1 MSSTREPPLILVI
14 EEEEET
20 RYGIKRLLI
29 ASGYQVDTAKN
40 EPEAVLRL
48 GLYRPDLVLV
58 SGSLHAMQAL
68 PVARQMR
75 QHAGVGAEVPVVFF
89 CVTSLE
95 EGAEIA
101 AGLNIFLIW
110 PDNFDQLRALLNRL
124 LRDSHPPAEMRSP
137 LPAE

>member
-20 RYGIKRLLI
+20 RYGIKRLLT
-29 ASGYQVDTAKN
+29 ANGYQVDTAKN

-48 GLYRPDLVLV
+48 GVQRPDLVLV
-58 SGSLHAMQAL
+58 SGSVHAIQAL
-68 PVARQMR
+68 PLARRMR
-75 QHAGVGAEVPVVFF
+75 RHAGVGAEVPVVFF
-89 CVTSLE
+89 CVTSVE

-101 AGLNIFLIW
+101 AGPNIFLTW

-124 LRDSHPPAEMRSP
+124 LRNSYPPAEMRSP